1 MRTNFKFALMSA
13 AALLSLGLA
22 SCSSNDETNENPT
35 FDGKAVKTTFSI
47 SLPGAAKTRM
57 AGKTVQVAEDIA
69 SFRGMSNIVIIPF
82 SHTTNRAARLGDNIT
97 LGENKMVVPTTTNA
111 ANAIPSGQLLAN
123 SNAVLYNDVS
133 IPVGTSAFL
142 FYGKATGTDG
152 YADGYLTPTPADLT
166 GETSGIFFN
175 PTQIQATPDKAVGD
189 VLAAYVGAIAAAK
202 VGDTATDG
210 AWWKCAED
218 AATYGTNAWY
228 NAGLGDMYKS
238 FTSLTPGASAYVQ
251 AAVQDLYTS
260 IRTNTNP
267 VAAAIRTAILTKAT
281 DDGAGK
287 LTFNT
292 DLNGYP
298 ANNNSMPDGCATLVW
313 TAGTPKTVA
322 ASTNSTFGGGLTPT
336 PTPVQAM
343 DRIVYPASL
352 YYFVDSPVETSVAS
366 RQADYKATNTDNSIR
381 TWDQI
386 LATYTNGKSVTTTT
400 RSVAITNPIQYA
412 VGRLDVTVNGL
423 TSGTYYDRRGEAV
436 TIPEAGFKMTGVLIG
451 GQKRVDYKFEQDPT
465 VDDPATPVDENPEY
479 AIYDKTINTKGIKTN
494 KDATVSDSVKVG
506 VAAGPNYTLA
516 LETAANQ
523 EVYVALEFLNNSG
536 KDFMGVDGVVKSG
549 CKFYMIA
556 KLTPTDVT
564 GPTGTVTGSA
574 NTGNKVFK
582 QDYKTIANFT
592 FGVGTADTN
601 HDGAADT
608 PGGFGNAYVTIPDL
622 RTPKLELGFS
632 VDLEWKAGIT
642 FEHTF

>member
-22 SCSSNDETNENPT
+22 SCSSNDEANENPT

-47 SLPGAAKTRM
+47 SLPGVAKTRM
-57 AGKTVQVAEDIA
+57 AGSTVQVAENITT
-69 SFRGMSNIVIIPF
+69 FRGMSNIVIIPF
-82 SHTTNRAARLGDNIT
+82 SHTTDRAARLGDNIT

-111 ANAIPSGQLLAN
+111 ANAIPNGQLLAN
-123 SNAVLYNDVS
+123 NNAVLYNDVS

-142 FYGKATGTDG
+142 FYGKATGTDDSN
-152 YADGYLTPTPADLT
+152 DGKYENGFLTPTPADLT
-166 GETSGIFFN
+166 GETSGISFS
-175 PTQIQATPDKAVGD
+175 PTQIQATPNMTVGD
-189 VLAAYVGAIAAAK
+189 ALAAYVGAIAAAK

-322 ASTNSTFGGGLTPT
+322 ASSNSTFGGGLTT
-336 PTPVQAM
+336 AQAM
-343 DRIVYPASL
+343 NKIVYPASL

-366 RQADYKATNTDNSIR
+366 RQADYVTTK
-381 TWDQI
+381 TWAEI
-386 LATYTNGKSVTTTT
+386 LATYTNGQSVTTTT
-400 RSVAITNPIQYA
+400 RSVAITKPIQYA
-412 VGRLDVTVNGL
+412 VGRLDLKVNKL
-423 TSGTYYDRRGEAV
+423 SEAKYYDRRGEEV
-436 TIPEAGFKMTGVLIG
+436 TIPATGFQLTGVLIG
-451 GQKRVDYKFEQDPT
+451 GQKKVDYKFNQVSSSTD
-465 VDDPATPVDENPEY
+465 EY
-479 AIYDKTINTKGIKTN
+479 AIYDKTINTESASDKVS
-494 KDATVSDSVKVG
+494 ATVD
-506 VAAGPNYTLA
+506 AGTNYTLA
-516 LETAANQ
+516 LETAKDQ

-536 KDFMGVDGVVKSG
+536 KDFMGVDGVVKNN

-556 KLTPTDVT
+556 KLTPTDA
-564 GPTGTVTGSA
+564 TGTVSGSA

-582 QDYKTIANFT
+582 QDFKTIANFT
-592 FGVGTADTN
+592 FGVGSTDADHN
-601 HDGAADT
+601 GAADT

-632 VDLEWKAGIT
+632 VDLHWQEGIT
-642 FEHTF
+642 YNLTF